1 MPLDRSFFHQNRAS
15 TERIA
20 ALVARLSDADLL
32 RPVGAHWTVAVT
44 LAHLAFWDRRVQ
56 DVLDQSERAGSVVLP
71 QIDFVV
77 NDLALPFWAA
87 IPPRTAAT
95 LALSTAE
102 TLDARLEDYPAALLE
117 AIYAR
122 SERLVV
128 RALHRNEHLDEVD
141 QALAT

>member
-1 MPLDRSFFHQNRAS
+1 MGHEGQLPKSTLAAPRA
-15 TERIA
+15 E
-20 ALVARLSDADLL
+20 L
-32 RPVGAHWTVAVT
+32 RPPSG
-44 LAHLAFWDRRVQ
+44 
-56 DVLDQSERAGSVVLP
+56 RAEPARG
-71 QIDFVV
+71 VV

-117 AIYAR
+117 AVYAR

-141 QALAT
+141 QALAS